1 MMRLAE
7 RAARRAALPLR
18 YSQGYNPRPVL
29 SLACPRPVGV
39 ASRDELL
46 VLTLEEDIGPQDLPA
61 RLNQCSPPG
70 MRVLEA
76 RPLEGKPRLVT
87 QEFELPLREEAAAAV
102 AARLEEL
109 TGQDHWPVERIVS
122 PKQGRKEKQVRP
134 VDLKPLIEDLRL
146 DQGVLRWRLR
156 PQGDL
161 WARPGEVLALLG
173 LDDRVD
179 LARVERTAVE
189 YKT

>member
-1 MMRLAE
+1 MMRTAE
-7 RAARRAALPLR
+7 RTARRSDLPLH

-46 VLTLEEDIGPQDLPA
+46 VLVLDEDVAERDLRSRLEA
-61 RLNQCSPPG
+61 SSPLG

-76 RPLEGKPRLVT
+76 RPLEGKPRVVS
-87 QEFELPLREEAAAAV
+87 QEFQLSLREEAATAV

-109 TGQDHWPVERIVS
+109 AGQERWPVERLIS
-122 PKQGRKEKQVRP
+122 PKEGRKDKQVRP

-146 DQGVLRWRLR
+146 DRGVLRWRLR

-161 WARPGEVLALLG
+161 WARPGEVLTLLG

>member
-1 MMRLAE
+1 MMRMTE
-7 RAARRAALPLR
+7 RTARRADLPLH

-46 VLTLEEDIGPQDLPA
+46 VLVLDEEVTAQDLSS
-61 RLNQCSPPG
+61 RLDACSPLG

-76 RPLEGKPRLVT
+76 RPLEGKPRVES
-87 QEFELPLREEAAAAV
+87 QEFQLSLREEAAAAV

-109 TGQDHWPVERIVS
+109 AGEDRWPVERLIS
-122 PKQGRKEKQVRP
+122 PKEGRKEKQVRP
-134 VDLKPLIEDLRL
+134 VDLKPLVEDLRL

-161 WARPGEVLALLG
+161 WARPGEVLTLLG

-189 YKT
+189 YRT